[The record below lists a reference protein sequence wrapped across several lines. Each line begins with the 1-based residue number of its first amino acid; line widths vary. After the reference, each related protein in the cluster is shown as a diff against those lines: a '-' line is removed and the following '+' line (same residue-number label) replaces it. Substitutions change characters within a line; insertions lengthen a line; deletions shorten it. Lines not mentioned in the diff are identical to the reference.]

1 MISVS
6 NNRLS
11 RIYTAIAIK
20 NYHYLRGTH
29 QLIGKQRDDR
39 LSDLSLYFRDIAEL
53 PGDPYNTGFYD
64 FPDPA
69 EYRPDFLRNLLR
81 KNLPSRL
88 TWTKAEK
95 LYNYQGYEDSQI
107 PQTISPFV
115 DKLARFIIAFVAGMS
130 LVVPMLI
137 MAVHTASL
145 KTILVTS
152 IAVFLFAILLA
163 LATEASNTETFAAT
177 AGYAAVLVIFVGA
190 SNTASG

>member
-1 MISVS
+1 
-6 NNRLS
+6 
-11 RIYTAIAIK
+11 
-20 NYHYLRGTH
+20 
-29 QLIGKQRDDR
+29 
-39 LSDLSLYFRDIAEL
+39 
-53 PGDPYNTGFYD
+53 
-64 FPDPA
+64 
-69 EYRPDFLRNLLR
+69 
-81 KNLPSRL
+81 
-88 TWTKAEK
+88 
-95 LYNYQGYEDSQI
+95 
-107 PQTISPFV
+107 
-115 DKLARFIIAFVAGMS
+115 MS